1 MEVTTPIQPRGLSDF
16 EAENRLARFGPNQLQ
31 FSRESTLFKIALG
44 VFKEPVFQLLCVA
57 GLVYFLLGDILD
69 AAVLFVFVLLS
80 ASISILQQRRADRV
94 LDRLRALSAPR
105 ALVVRAEVQRRIA
118 ATELVPGDLVVLA
131 EGDRSPAD
139 TRLLSCQELH
149 IDESLLTGESMPVEK
164 TPQRASETGIV
175 RLGCLV
181 VRGQGLGRVI
191 ATGLHTEFGKIGQ
204 TAVKLTEPPGRLDRD
219 IGRLVRIF
227 TVCAVVVSLIVF
239 GATYRV
245 AGDGVA
251 AMLAGIT
258 AAMGLIPEEFA
269 VVLVTFMAMGAWRI
283 SQHHVLTRRR
293 TAIERLGSATVLCTD
308 KTGTLTQ
315 NQMRVVL
322 LSTDG
327 RAIERIHDQSS
338 QSARKLLADAARA
351 CAERSAD
358 PTDRAILDC
367 HYDTLKETREIHAD
381 LVVRTYSLS
390 ADFTAMT
397 TVSQQASERLTVV
410 MKGAPE
416 AVLSCC
422 QLSAVRRSE
431 IDATIAEMA
440 NQGSRVIGVGT
451 TELDRNT
458 LLPAHQR
465 EFRLSFSGLIGLADP
480 LRPLVPEAIGRCK
493 TAGIRVVMITGDH
506 PVTARVI
513 SEEAGLV
520 DRGQM
525 NSLTQI
531 ITGDALEQMSESE
544 LAQRIET
551 CCIYARIKPNQKLRI
566 VQAYQRAGHVVAMTG
581 DGVNDSPALKA
592 ADIGIAMGRR
602 GTDVA
607 REAAALVLL
616 DDDFSSIVHAIERGR
631 QIYQNLRKAI
641 GFIVTIHIP
650 IAGLAALPGLLG
662 LAPILLP
669 VHIAFMEM
677 IIDPAGSFVY
687 ESQRSAND
695 LMRQPPRDSR
705 AAIFSYE
712 LFMKSMIQ
720 GAAALLVLALAAA
733 WALSL
738 PIDQTGVRS
747 LVFVGLVASGLAI
760 VTVNLLG
767 DRPAY
772 DLVKTPNVALLVI
785 SCVTVGLLLL
795 IFLIPGLRTAF
806 HFASV
811 TPFYFLAALAVGWF
825 NYAVLR
831 VIQKCLKSERVF
843 TFRR

>member
-1 MEVTTPIQPRGLSDF
+1 MEVIATIRPRGLTDD
-16 EAENRLARFGPNQLQ
+16 EAESRQTLFGLNQLQ
-31 FSRESTLFKIALG
+31 FSKKSTLFRTALG
-44 VFKEPVFQLLCVA
+44 VFKEPVFQLLCAA

-69 AAVLFVFVLLS
+69 AAVLSIFVLLS
-80 ASISILQQRRADRV
+80 AGISILQQRRADRV
-94 LDRLRALSAPR
+94 LDRLRALAAPR
-105 ALVVRAEVQRRIA
+105 ALVVRAASQRRIA
-118 ATELVPGDLVVLA
+118 ATQVVPGDLVVLA
-131 EGDRSPAD
+131 EGDRVPAD
-139 TRLLSCQELH
+139 IRLLSCRELY

-164 TPQRASETGIV
+164 TPQRSSETGMA

-191 ATGLHTEFGKIGQ
+191 ATGIHTEFGKIGQ
-204 TAVKLTEPPGRLDRD
+204 AAVRLTEPQGRLELD
-219 IGRLVRIF
+219 IGRFIRIF
-227 TVCAVVVSLIVF
+227 TACAAVVSLMVF
-239 GATYRV
+239 AANYRI

-283 SQHHVLTRRR
+283 SQHHVLTRRK
-293 TAIERLGSATVLCTD
+293 TAIERLGSATVLCAD

-315 NQMRVVL
+315 NQMQVAL

-327 RAIERIHDQSS
+327 RTVERLHGRQS
-338 QSARKLLADAARA
+338 QQARQLLAAAAGA
-351 CAERSAD
+351 CAEHSAD

-367 HYDTLKETREIHAD
+367 YHDRLKGAQEIPAD
-381 LVVRTYSLS
+381 SGVRTYGLT
-390 ADFTAMT
+390 AEFPAMT
-397 TVSQQASERLTVV
+397 NVSLQSSGRLRVV

-422 QLSAVRRSE
+422 QLSTAQCSE
-431 IDATIAEMA
+431 IYTTIAEMA
-440 NQGSRVIGVGT
+440 GQGSRVLGVAT
-451 TELDRNT
+451 AELDDPT
-458 LLPAHQR
+458 LLPARQH

-506 PVTARVI
+506 PVTARAI

-520 DRGQM
+520 DRRPTDPQ
-525 NSLTQI
+525 TQI
-531 ITGDALEQMSESE
+531 ITGDMLEQMSESE
-544 LAQRIET
+544 LAKRIDT
-551 CCIYARIKPNQKLRI
+551 CCIYARIKPNQKLRS

-592 ADIGIAMGRR
+592 ADIGIAMGCR

-616 DDDFSSIVHAIERGR
+616 DDDFSSIVHAVERGR

-650 IAGLAALPGLLG
+650 IAGLAALPGFVG

-687 ESQRSAND
+687 ESQRSADD
-695 LMRQPPRDSR
+695 LMRQRPRDPR
-705 AAIFSYE
+705 AAILSHKM
-712 LFMKSMIQ
+712 LIKSVIQ
-720 GAAALLVLALAAA
+720 GVAVLLVLALAAV

-738 PIDQTGVRS
+738 PIDQTEVRS

-760 VTVNLLG
+760 VTANLLD
-767 DRPAY
+767 DRPAW
-772 DLVKTPNVALLVI
+772 DLIKTPNIALLAIGV
-785 SCVTVGLLLL
+785 VAVGLLHL
-795 IFLIPGLRTAF
+795 IIWIPGLRAAF
-806 HFASV
+806 HFAAVAPSW
-811 TPFYFLAALAVGWF
+811 FLAALTVGWF
-825 NYAVLR
+825 NYVILR
-831 VIQKCLKSERVF
+831 LIQKFFRSERVS
-843 TFRR
+843 TP